1 MLKQRVTDGVC
12 TAQDLE
18 GVGNTAVSAP
28 QCADARDKCAAL
40 IADGLT
46 CKDDFC
52 ATCTN
57 AGQCDRSCNLC
68 DDGKRRAQADQE
80 TCSPATFQTEA
91 QHVTDACCDPG
102 ESEAR
107 AALTDCMP
115 PPPAPDTLLM
125 RSQARVAATNRE
137 SRRLSATRVAV
148 WCTSTTLRAAPR
160 RCATSSRRSTRR
172 FSGLIGRARR

>member
-1 MLKQRVTDGVC
+1 MQTDVLEVLKQRVADGVC

-40 IADGLT
+40 IAAGLS
-46 CKDDFC
+46 CNDDFC
-52 ATCTN
+52 ATCIN
-57 AGQCDRSCNLC
+57 AGQCDRSCDLC

-107 AALTDCMP
+107 AALTDDCMP
-115 PPPAPDTLLM
+115 PPAPA
-125 RSQARVAATNRE
+125 
-137 SRRLSATRVAV
+137 
-148 WCTSTTLRAAPR
+148 
-160 RCATSSRRSTRR
+160 
-172 FSGLIGRARR
+172 

>member
-1 MLKQRVTDGVC
+1 MQTDVLEVLKQRVADGVC

-18 GVGNTAVSAP
+18 NVGNTAVSAP

-68 DDGKRRAQADQE
+68 DDGKRRAQTDQE

-107 AALTDCMP
+107 AGPC
-115 PPPAPDTLLM
+115 
-125 RSQARVAATNRE
+125 RSD
-137 SRRLSATRVAV
+137 
-148 WCTSTTLRAAPR
+148 
-160 RCATSSRRSTRR
+160 
-172 FSGLIGRARR
+172 